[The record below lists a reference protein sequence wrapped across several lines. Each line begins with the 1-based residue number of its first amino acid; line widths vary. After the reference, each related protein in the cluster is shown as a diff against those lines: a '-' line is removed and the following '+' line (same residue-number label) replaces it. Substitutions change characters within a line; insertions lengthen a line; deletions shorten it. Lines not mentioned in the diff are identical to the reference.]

1 MITLAYKYSSYSNF
15 DKLKRED
22 VEGDFIFAGFLICRT
37 PLKSETKESILK
49 LKKAN
54 VNVKVI
60 SGDYIVNVVVSSTE
74 AGICD

>member
-1 MITLAYKYSSYSNF
+1 MR
-15 DKLKRED
+15 RED
-22 VEGDFIFAGFLICRT
+22 VEGEFTFAGFLICRT